1 MITERPPPSLSLP
14 HPLIRH
20 HCPISLFLLP
30 PPVCRSIFTES
41 DNCKHLSFPPLTLQ
55 PHPSLPSFLPSVTSS
70 HSYFARYSLFFSRF
84 SFHGNEQLSA
94 ARLLRWHTCKER
106 GRIQKWEERE
116 GDSKFRIFHRISWTD
131 RQYRGESKRCGRIQS
146 N

>member
-1 MITERPPPSLSLP
+1 M
-14 HPLIRH
+14 IRH

-41 DNCKHLSFPPLTLQ
+41 DNCKHLSFPPLTLILRF
-55 PHPSLPSFLPSVTSS
+55 LPSFLPSVTSS
-70 HSYFARYSLFFSRF
+70 HSTISFLFRASYSLFFSHF
-84 SFHGNEQLSA
+84 SFHGNEQLFA
-94 ARLLRWHTCKER
+94 ARLLCWHTCKER